1 MSKAVKVALILA
13 IGLIAAAFLNGGIY
27 QIVTARQGDGA
38 VAYRLNRLT
47 GEVTAVFYCVIF
59 PSDPRFPGVH
69 HPRTPRRHHH
79 SESMA
84 TTAEELRSCKT
95 ENRSR
100 LKVLLTLMLF

>member
-47 GEVTAVFYCVIF
+47 GEVTAVFYWRYISIRPALPWGT
-59 PSDPRFPGVH
+59 PSPNA
-69 HPRTPRRHHH
+69 TPTP
-79 SESMA
+79 SQ
-84 TTAEELRSCKT
+84 
-95 ENRSR
+95 
-100 LKVLLTLMLF
+100 